1 MENAKTP
8 SKKKLLLGVLALVLV
23 IGALIGVYFAFS
35 PKPTQGAKTVTVE
48 VIPLEGEGKEYTY
61 HTDAEYLGQLHL
73 EEELIEG
80 TESEYGLYITAVD
93 GIPADESANQW
104 WAISKSGEM
113 ATTGVDTTPIA
124 DGDHFELTLSVW

>member
-48 VIPLEGEGKEYTY
+48 VIPLEGEEIGRASCRDRVS
-61 HTDAEYLGQLHL
+61 HH
-73 EEELIEG
+73 
-80 TESEYGLYITAVD
+80 V
-93 GIPADESANQW
+93 
-104 WAISKSGEM
+104 
-113 ATTGVDTTPIA
+113 
-124 DGDHFELTLSVW
+124 

>member
-48 VIPLEGEGKEYTY
+48 VIPLEGEGKE
-61 HTDAEYLGQLHL
+61 
-73 EEELIEG
+73 
-80 TESEYGLYITAVD
+80 
-93 GIPADESANQW
+93 SANQW

>member
-61 HTDAEYLGQLHL
+61 HTDAEYLGQLLL
-73 EEELIEG
+73 EEE
-80 TESEYGLYITAVD
+80 LYITAVD